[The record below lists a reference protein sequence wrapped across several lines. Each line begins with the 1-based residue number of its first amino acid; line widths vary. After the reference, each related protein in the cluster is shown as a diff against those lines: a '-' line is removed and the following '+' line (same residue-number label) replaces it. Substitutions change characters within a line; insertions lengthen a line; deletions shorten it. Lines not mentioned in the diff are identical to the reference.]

1 MFCLHSAWW
10 MSLLHRCVAATAR
23 SPLLKNLMQF
33 LGVLFTMYKD
43 DIENFLSADKS
54 TGEEVLF
61 DLRRYAEQ
69 KKQDRKQVRPIFS
82 LPAVGNIANC
92 ANTRLLLRRVS
103 PLLADAV
110 NCARLHVCRSDTAV

>member
-69 KKQDRKQVRPIFS
+69 KKQDRKQVRPIVS
-82 LPAVGNIANC
+82 TSPTVLTDVVVEACVAVAC
-92 ANTRLLLRRVS
+92 RR
-103 PLLADAV
+103 
-110 NCARLHVCRSDTAV
+110 C